1 MSKMFCPLPQAL
13 TNFYI
18 CTSFYTLSLVIYR
31 RKIQEIYFKK
41 KQGRKSSVKLIQH
54 NTSGETSDVELVVRQ
69 FFLLYLFISQLWPL
83 WFLRNVYTSGSK
95 FVVCRMNCWRRVNEI
110 QLRRVV
116 LYKVN
121 TLKKNVYFISKGPPK
136 YNFIEIKRSKDQ
148 GFQIYLTV
156 SMMTKVNELGT
167 NIYKQVV
174 YYQ

>member
-1 MSKMFCPLPQAL
+1 MSKKCFARSQAL
-13 TNFYI
+13 SNFYI

-31 RKIQEIYFKK
+31 RKMQEIYFKK

-83 WFLRNVYTSGSK
+83 WFLRNFYTSGSK

>member
-13 TNFYI
+13 SNFYI

-31 RKIQEIYFKK
+31 RKMQEIYFQK

-83 WFLRNVYTSGSK
+83 WFLRNFYTSGSK

-121 TLKKNVYFISKGPPK
+121 TLKKKCVLYFQ
-136 YNFIEIKRSKDQ
+136 RS
-148 GFQIYLTV
+148 
-156 SMMTKVNELGT
+156 TKIQFHRNKT
-167 NIYKQVV
+167 K
-174 YYQ
+174 

>member
-1 MSKMFCPLPQAL
+1 
-13 TNFYI
+13 
-18 CTSFYTLSLVIYR
+18 
-31 RKIQEIYFKK
+31 
-41 KQGRKSSVKLIQH
+41 
-54 NTSGETSDVELVVRQ
+54 
-69 FFLLYLFISQLWPL
+69 
-83 WFLRNVYTSGSK
+83 
-95 FVVCRMNCWRRVNEI
+95 MNCWRRVNEI

-121 TLKKNVYFISKGPPK
+121 TQKKNVYFISKGPPK

>member
-1 MSKMFCPLPQAL
+1 MPVTPSVDEFLHL
-13 TNFYI
+13 YFILHTFTGN
-18 CTSFYTLSLVIYR
+18 LSQKNTRNIF
-31 RKIQEIYFKK
+31 KKK

-54 NTSGETSDVELVVRQ
+54 NTSGETSDVELVVCQ

-121 TLKKNVYFISKGPPK
+121 TLKKKCVLYFQ
-136 YNFIEIKRSKDQ
+136 RS
-148 GFQIYLTV
+148 
-156 SMMTKVNELGT
+156 TKIQFHRNKT
-167 NIYKQVV
+167 K
-174 YYQ
+174 

>member
-1 MSKMFCPLPQAL
+1 MPVTPSVAEFLHL
-13 TNFYI
+13 YFILHTFTGN
-18 CTSFYTLSLVIYR
+18 LSQKNTRNIFL
-31 RKIQEIYFKK
+31 KK

-83 WFLRNVYTSGSK
+83 WFLRNFYTSGSK

-121 TLKKNVYFISKGPPK
+121 TLKKKCVLYFQ
-136 YNFIEIKRSKDQ
+136 RS
-148 GFQIYLTV
+148 
-156 SMMTKVNELGT
+156 TKIQFHRKKT
-167 NIYKQVV
+167 K
-174 YYQ
+174 

>member
-54 NTSGETSDVELVVRQ
+54 NTFGETSDVELVVNQ

-121 TLKKNVYFISKGPPK
+121 TLKKKCVLYFQRSTKIQFHRK
-136 YNFIEIKRSKDQ
+136 KRSKDQ

>member
-1 MSKMFCPLPQAL
+1 MPVTPSVDEFLHL
-13 TNFYI
+13 YFILHTFTGN
-18 CTSFYTLSLVIYR
+18 LSQKNTRNIF
-31 RKIQEIYFKK
+31 KKK

-121 TLKKNVYFISKGPPK
+121 TLKKKCVLYFQ
-136 YNFIEIKRSKDQ
+136 RS
-148 GFQIYLTV
+148 
-156 SMMTKVNELGT
+156 TKIQFHRNKT
-167 NIYKQVV
+167 K
-174 YYQ
+174 

>member
-1 MSKMFCPLPQAL
+1 MPVTPSVVEFLHL
-13 TNFYI
+13 YFILHTFTGN
-18 CTSFYTLSLVIYR
+18 LSQKNTRNIF
-31 RKIQEIYFKK
+31 KKK

-83 WFLRNVYTSGSK
+83 WFLRNFYTSGSK

-121 TLKKNVYFISKGPPK
+121 TLKKKCVLYFQ
-136 YNFIEIKRSKDQ
+136 RS
-148 GFQIYLTV
+148 
-156 SMMTKVNELGT
+156 TKIQFHRNKT
-167 NIYKQVV
+167 K
-174 YYQ
+174 

>member
-1 MSKMFCPLPQAL
+1 MPVTPSVDEFLHL
-13 TNFYI
+13 YFILHTFTGN
-18 CTSFYTLSLVIYR
+18 LSQKNTRNI
-31 RKIQEIYFKK
+31 FKK
-41 KQGRKSSVKLIQH
+41 KNKDANRLSSLFNTIPLERHLMLNWWSVSFSCYIFSFH
-54 NTSGETSDVELVVRQ
+54 N
-69 FFLLYLFISQLWPL
+69 WPL
-83 WFLRNVYTSGSK
+83 WFLRNFYTSGSQ

-121 TLKKNVYFISKGPPK
+121 TQKKNVYFISKGPPK